1 MCYPRMEMRYSGSP
15 WIMMVQALQE
25 EKSKFIQGYV
35 SISINKKYY
44 LFRVE
49 GT

>member
-1 MCYPRMEMRYSGSP
+1 MLSQDG
-15 WIMMVQALQE
+15 E
-25 EKSKFIQGYV
+25 EILWKPLDNDGAGTAGKKSKFIQEYV
-35 SISINKKYY
+35 SISISKKYY